1 MNQRYHYALQ
11 RLLGKIKKDKDILAV
26 FLFGSFVRR
35 ENNKESDMDICLVL
49 NPGKFSARKISQ
61 IRMKYLSLFDLD
73 IQIFQQ
79 LPIYVKQRILKEG
92 KLLFCRQEDFLY
104 EIAFQVIREFA
115 DFEPF
120 YRDYLKEVLHARS

>member
-1 MNQRYHYALQ
+1 MNQRYQHTLQ
-11 RLLGKIKKDKDILAV
+11 RLLGKIKEDKAVLAV
-26 FLFGSFVRR
+26 FLFGSVVRG
-35 ENNKESDMDICLVL
+35 ENDKESDVDISLVL
-49 NPGKFSARKISQ
+49 NPGKFSVRKISQ
-61 IRMKYLSLFDLD
+61 IRMKYLSLFELD

-92 KLLFCRQEDFLY
+92 KLFFCRDEDSLY
-104 EIAFQVIREFA
+104 EIAFQVIREWA